1 MGSALVVVAV
11 AVVARR
17 VAKVVD
23 FQLVAVEVQHVAVS
37 VDPTRTAAETVVVA
51 AHLVETKTDS
61 RVIAVETV
69 VAGSRMVA
77 VVEPLVGCPYAL
89 LSFFIQNLAIQ
100 ANCCHTYRFIN
111 YQKKAEGKKGRTGYD
126 VVELRLCFLIVVMV
140 SSLIYIPA
148 FSGPIFFTQVALQ
161 NFPRT
166 TFGQGL
172 PHELYTPW

>member
-1 MGSALVVVAV
+1 M
-11 AVVARR
+11 
-17 VAKVVD
+17 VD

-126 VVELRLCFLIVVMV
+126 VVELRLCFPPIVMIFSVRKGL
-140 SSLIYIPA
+140 SLNI
-148 FSGPIFFTQVALQ
+148 QQ
-161 NFPRT
+161 
-166 TFGQGL
+166 GQGL
-172 PHELYTPW
+172 LYPGLVVSCVPYDMYITIP